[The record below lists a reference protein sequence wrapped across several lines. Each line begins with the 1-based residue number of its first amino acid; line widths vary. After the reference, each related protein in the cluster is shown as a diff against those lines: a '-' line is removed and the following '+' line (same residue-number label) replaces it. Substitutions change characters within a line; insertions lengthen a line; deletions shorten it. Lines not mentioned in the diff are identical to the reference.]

1 MNCSTLRSFEDVI
14 IIYAVMRV
22 SVAARWIVKITC
34 EVTKIGLLFAGFLL
48 AIPALPQAHEF
59 WIEPSSFQP
68 ETNQILTADLLIG
81 TDYLGSSGIYVPDQ
95 IEAFAFLR
103 PKAAGPAGNHS
114 DDQIERQEISGRYG
128 DRPAGKFNSGAAGL
142 GIILHQTA
150 PIRMV
155 YSSTTKF
162 DDFARE
168 KGFDQAFE
176 QHQRLGLALDK
187 ITERYQ
193 RFAKS
198 LINVGE
204 PVTAGAGID
213 RHLGLAIEL
222 VAEKNPYQL
231 PPLETM
237 PIRLYAS
244 GKPLANAQITVFTR
258 HNPRDVEVAKYR
270 TDQAGRAHFAVLAGR
285 DYLVDS
291 VILRPLPEAD
301 VGDAMWE
308 SLWASLTFQIPAK
321 K

>member
-81 TDYLGSSGIYVPDQ
+81 TDYLGSSGIYVP
-95 IEAFAFLR
+95 
-103 PKAAGPAGNHS
+103 
-114 DDQIERQEISGRYG
+114 DQIERQEISGRYG